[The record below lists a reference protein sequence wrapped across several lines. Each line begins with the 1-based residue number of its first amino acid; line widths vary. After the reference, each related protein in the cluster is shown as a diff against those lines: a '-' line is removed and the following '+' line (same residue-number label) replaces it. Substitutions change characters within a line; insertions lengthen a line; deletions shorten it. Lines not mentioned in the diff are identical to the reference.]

1 MNRTIKH
8 LTAYLAVCLTGFLM
22 VAGVVAFANTNN
34 GIYTFAEGEAVYL
47 EGEACTVNLEDHI
60 TQQYAANMLTTCLEY
75 HELYLEKISIIQ
87 GE

>member
-1 MNRTIKH
+1 MINKVKS
-8 LTAYLAVCLTGFLM
+8 LVAYFAVCLTGFLM

-34 GIYTFAEGEAVYL
+34 GIYPFAEGEAVYL

-60 TQQYAANMLTTCLEY
+60 TQQYAANMLSTCLEY